1 MGSLVE
7 KIRRFA
13 RGIGF
18 DLVGFTPAD
27 SLPQDE
33 QALLAWLSSGYAGEM
48 SYMARD
54 PSRRSNPKQILP
66 EAKTII
72 CLALNYYPGD
82 HPYEGESEP
91 LALPGRA
98 CLPDRR
104 ARGVGASEHPQ
115 FVLAHGPPHIN
126 GRISRYA
133 WGTDYHQVIE
143 EKLDL
148 LEAFL
153 RDEVNPSLKIKRYVD
168 YGPILERAY
177 ASRAGLGFIG
187 KNTML
192 ITHEWGSWVF
202 LAQLIT
208 DLELEYDQ
216 KLSNPHRPFSQCGSC
231 TLCIDACPTGA
242 IIAPFTLDA
251 RRCISY
257 LTIENKGEI
266 PTPVQAQIGD
276 WVFGCDICQ
285 EVCPYNQQAQVTQ
298 NSFVRKGAGPW
309 LDIGAI
315 LDLTEETFKSRF
327 QHTPLLRPKHR
338 GIQRNAKAVAR
349 NSVTVMSESGRTPV

>member
-1 MGSLVE
+1 MDSLAE
-7 KIRRFA
+7 KIRQFA
-13 RGIGF
+13 LGIGF

-33 QALLAWLSSGYAGEM
+33 EALRTWLSNGYAGEM
-48 SYMARD
+48 GYMARD

-72 CLALNYYPGD
+72 CLALNYYSGD
-82 HPYEGESEP
+82 HP
-91 LALPGRA
+91 
-98 CLPDRR
+98 
-104 ARGVGASEHPQ
+104 
-115 FVLAHGPPHIN
+115 PPRDHLN

-133 WGTDYHQVIE
+133 WGKDYHQVIE
-143 EKLDL
+143 EKLDR

-153 RDEVNPSLKIKRYVD
+153 RDEVDPSLKIKRYVD

-192 ITHEWGSWVF
+192 ITHELGSWVF

-208 DLELEYDQ
+208 NLELEYDQ
-216 KLSNPHRPFSQCGSC
+216 KLSSNHRPFSQCGSC

-266 PTPVQAQIGD
+266 PVPLQAQMGN

-285 EVCPYNQQAQVTQ
+285 EVCPYNQQVPVTK
-298 NSFVRKGAGPW
+298 NSALTKGTGPW
-309 LDIGAI
+309 LDTSAV
-315 LDLTEETFKSRF
+315 LSMTEETFKARF
-327 QHTPLLRPKHR
+327 QDTPLLRPKHR
-338 GIQRNAKAVAR
+338 GMQRNAKVVAR
-349 NSVTVMSESGRTPV
+349 NFIAVTAESSRTPV

>member
-1 MGSLVE
+1 MNSLAE
-7 KIRRFA
+7 KIRQFA
-13 RGIGF
+13 QGIGF

-33 QALLAWLSSGYAGEM
+33 QALRAWLSAGYAGEM
-48 SYMARD
+48 GYMARD

-82 HPYEGESEP
+82 HPLTSNQRPLTGNWESATDH
-91 LALPGRA
+91 LKGK
-98 CLPDRR
+98 
-104 ARGVGASEHPQ
+104 
-115 FVLAHGPPHIN
+115 N
-126 GRISRYA
+126 SRYA
-133 WGTDYHQVIE
+133 WGKDYHHVIE
-143 EKLDL
+143 EKLNL

-153 RDEVNPSLKIKRYVD
+153 RDEVDPSLKIKRYVD

-192 ITHEWGSWVF
+192 ITHEFGSWVF
-202 LAQLIT
+202 LAELIT
-208 DLELEYDQ
+208 NLELEDDQ
-216 KLSNPHRPFSQCGSC
+216 TSSSHNRSFSQCGSC

-242 IIAPFTLDA
+242 IIAPFKLDA

-266 PTPVQAQIGD
+266 PISLQAQMENWI
-276 WVFGCDICQ
+276 FGCDICQ
-285 EVCPYNQQAQVTQ
+285 EVCPYNQTVPTTKSSDLA
-298 NSFVRKGAGPW
+298 KGAGPW
-309 LDIGAI
+309 LDISVALSI
-315 LDLTEETFKSRF
+315 TEETFKTRF
-327 QHTPLLRPKHR
+327 QDTPLLRSKHR
-338 GIQRNAKAVAR
+338 GIQRNAKVVAK
-349 NSVTVMSESGRTPV
+349 NFLTLAEESGRIPS

>member
-1 MGSLVE
+1 MDSLAE
-7 KIRRFA
+7 KICQFA
-13 RGIGF
+13 LGIGF

-27 SLPQDE
+27 SLPEDE
-33 QALLAWLSSGYAGEM
+33 QALLAWLSAGYAGEM
-48 SYMARD
+48 GYMARD

-82 HPYEGESEP
+82 HP
-91 LALPGRA
+91 LPSDH
-98 CLPDRR
+98 LK
-104 ARGVGASEHPQ
+104 
-115 FVLAHGPPHIN
+115 

-133 WGTDYHQVIE
+133 WGEDYHQVIE

-153 RDEVNPSLKIKRYVD
+153 RDEVDPSLKIKRYVD

-192 ITHEWGSWVF
+192 ITHEFGSWVF

-216 KLSNPHRPFSQCGSC
+216 QPSSNHRPFSQCGNC

-251 RRCISY
+251 QRCISY
-257 LTIENKGEI
+257 LTIENKSDI
-266 PTPVQAQIGD
+266 PVPLQAQMGN

-285 EVCPYNQQAQVTQ
+285 EVCPYNQQVPMTK
-298 NSFVRKGAGPW
+298 NSSMGKGAGPW
-309 LDIGAI
+309 LDTSAV
-315 LDLTEETFKSRF
+315 LSMTEETFKVCF
-327 QHTPLLRPKHR
+327 QDTPLLRPKHR
-338 GIQRNAKAVAR
+338 GMQRNAKVVAR
-349 NSVTVMSESGRTPV
+349 NFITVTAESSRTPV

>member
-1 MGSLVE
+1 MDSLAE
-7 KIRRFA
+7 KIRQFA
-13 RGIGF
+13 LGIGF

-27 SLPQDE
+27 ALPQDE
-33 QALLAWLSSGYAGEM
+33 EALRTWLSNGYAGEM
-48 SYMARD
+48 GYMARD

-82 HPYEGESEP
+82 HPHEAESEP

-98 CLPDRR
+98 
-104 ARGVGASEHPQ
+104 RGVGASEDQ
-115 FVLAHGPPHIN
+115 RLVSLHGPPHIN
-126 GRISRYA
+126 ARISRYA
-133 WGTDYHQVIE
+133 WGKDYHQVIE
-143 EKLDL
+143 EKLNL

-153 RDEVNPSLKIKRYVD
+153 RDEVDRPLKIKRYVD

-192 ITHEWGSWVF
+192 ITHELGSWVF

-208 DLELEYDQ
+208 NLELEYDQ
-216 KLSNPHRPFSQCGSC
+216 KLSSNHRPFSQCGSC

-266 PTPVQAQIGD
+266 PVPLQAQMGN

-285 EVCPYNQQAQVTQ
+285 EVCPYNQQVPVTK
-298 NSFVRKGAGPW
+298 NSALTKGTGPW
-309 LDIGAI
+309 LDTSAV
-315 LDLTEETFKSRF
+315 LSMTEETFKARF
-327 QHTPLLRPKHR
+327 QDTPLLRPKHR
-338 GIQRNAKAVAR
+338 GMQRNAKVVVK
-349 NSVTVMSESGRTPV
+349 NFVTVTAESSRTPV

>member
-1 MGSLVE
+1 MNSLTE
-7 KIRRFA
+7 KIRQFA
-13 RGIGF
+13 LGIGF

-27 SLPQDE
+27 PLPQDE
-33 QALLAWLSSGYAGEM
+33 QALQAWLSAGYAGEM
-48 SYMARD
+48 AYMARD
-54 PSRRSNPKQILP
+54 PSRRANPKQILP

-82 HPYEGESEP
+82 HAEIKIESEDQP
-91 LALPGRA
+91 ASGGLPAG
-98 CLPDRR
+98 
-104 ARGVGASEHPQ
+104 ARGVGGG
-115 FVLAHGPPHIN
+115 GPHQIK

-133 WGTDYHQVIE
+133 WGKDYHQVIE

-153 RDEVNPSLKIKRYVD
+153 QDEADRPLKIKQYVD

-187 KNTML
+187 KNTLL
-192 ITHEWGSWVF
+192 ITHELGSWVF
-202 LAQLIT
+202 LAELIT
-208 DLELEYDQ
+208 DLELEYD
-216 KLSNPHRPFSQCGSC
+216 KTASSNNRPFSQCGNC

-266 PTPVQAQIGD
+266 PAPLQAQMGD

-285 EVCPYNQQAQVTQ
+285 EVCPYNQQVPMTKSSDMA
-298 NSFVRKGAGPW
+298 KGAGPW
-309 LDIGAI
+309 LDTSVVLSI
-315 LDLTEETFKSRF
+315 TEEIFKSRF
-327 QHTPLLRPKHR
+327 QDTPLLRPKYR
-338 GIQRNAKAVAR
+338 GIQRNAKVVAR
-349 NSVTVMSESGRTPV
+349 NFVAVAEESSRTSS